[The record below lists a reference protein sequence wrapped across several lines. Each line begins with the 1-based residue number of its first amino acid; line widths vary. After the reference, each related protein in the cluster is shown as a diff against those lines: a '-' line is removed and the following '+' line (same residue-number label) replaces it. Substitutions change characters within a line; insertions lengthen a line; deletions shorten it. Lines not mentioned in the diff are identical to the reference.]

1 MTKHSQQTSTLAR
14 SAGIVGIAVMASR
27 ILGLVREQIFA
38 GLFGAGND
46 YDAFVV
52 AYRIPNLLRDLFAE
66 GALSAA
72 FVTVFTD
79 FKTRL
84 GQEIT
89 WRLARN
95 VITTVVLIVGII
107 CLAGMF
113 FSRDIVMLLTAGS
126 YHQIPGQLD
135 LTTLMTMIMI
145 PYLLLVALSAVS
157 MGMLNTMG
165 KFFVPSMASCFFNLG
180 SIIAGVALTLAAPH
194 FGYTP
199 IVGMA
204 WGVVV
209 GGILQVLIQ
218 VPSLRRQ
225 GFHYRPLLDFSDPG
239 LRRILLLMLPAVIG
253 FAAPQFNNFI
263 NTWFA
268 SSCEPGSL
276 SWLQYAYRVLWFP
289 IGLVGSS
296 LAIAAMPVMSR
307 HAASGD
313 TGSLRQAYT
322 SATVMS
328 FVLSIPAMFGLIFLA
343 RPIIQMLFE
352 RGQFSA
358 LDTEKTA
365 LVLSI
370 YAISLFAFSAL
381 KITIP
386 VFYALNKTRF
396 PVIGAFLTVALNLL
410 IIFATIDRLQ
420 YCAIALS
427 FALFTTFN
435 FLFLAVILYRLLQG
449 FPVRYMLSCIIRI
462 FPISIIMGALTWWL
476 NARLLVLLT
485 DIPLAGIWALLTA
498 ILCGLIFYAGC
509 ISVTGIKEVNDIKHS
524 IIARIKR

>member
-1 MTKHSQQTSTLAR
+1 MTTRSQQTGTIAR

-27 ILGLVREQIFA
+27 ILGLVREQVFA
-38 GLFGAGND
+38 ALFGAGHD

-84 GQEIT
+84 GRDLT

-95 VITTVVLIVGII
+95 VITTLVLLVGAI

-113 FSRDIVMLLTAGS
+113 LSRDIVMLMTADS
-126 YHQIPGQLD
+126 YLRIPGQLD
-135 LTTLMTMIMI
+135 LTTLMTVIMF
-145 PYLLLVALSAVS
+145 PFLLLVALSAVS

-180 SIIAGVALTLAAPH
+180 SIIVGVALTLAAPH

-204 WGVVV
+204 CGVVA

-225 GFHYRPLLDFSDPG
+225 GFSYRPLLDFSDPG

-268 SSCEPGSL
+268 SSCETGSL

-289 IGLVGSS
+289 IGIVGSS

-307 HAASGD
+307 HAATGD
-313 TGSLRQAYT
+313 TASLRQAYS
-322 SATVMS
+322 SATVIS
-328 FVLSIPAMFGLIFLA
+328 FVLSIPAMCGLIFLA
-343 RPIIQMLFE
+343 RPIIRVLFE
-352 RGQFSA
+352 RGQFSP

-365 LVLSI
+365 LALCI
-370 YAISLFAFSAL
+370 YALGLFAFSAL

-386 VFYALNKTRF
+386 IFYALNKTRI

-410 IIFATIDRLQ
+410 IIYATIDQLQ
-420 YCAIALS
+420 YRAIALS
-427 FALFTTFN
+427 FALFTSFN
-435 FLFLAVILYRLLQG
+435 FLFLAVILYRCLQG
-449 FPVRYMLSCIIRI
+449 FPVRYMLGCIIKI
-462 FPISIIMGALTWWL
+462 LPISIVTGILSWWL
-476 NARLLVLLT
+476 NTRLLVMLADLPLT
-485 DIPLAGIWALLTA
+485 EVWSLLTA
-498 ILCGLIFYAGC
+498 ILCGVVFYAAC
-509 ISVTGIKEVNDIKHS
+509 ISVTGIREVNDIKRS
-524 IIARIKR
+524 VIARIKR